1 MKKNGFIT
9 IFVIFIMIISFII
22 VLYII
27 HLVHNQTLIEAAYQD
42 KIQSELLAE
51 SKILR
56 LFYDDH
62 YLNDLLVPNIHYY
75 FKNQSAGNA
84 LTFELNFDSNMDE
97 DDLIQS
103 VNGRFF
109 NMNDRKYVGLETKT
123 NYKGFTS
130 NAIANGTIVND
141 LFEMNKNPL
150 VSYNLDS
157 GTSSKLDLLFKNIYD
172 NIHIN
177 DLPEGIKGIHTYDHN
192 ILKLRKVDS
201 KLKELIKIRNEVE
214 SIETFDK
221 DIFLIIKN
229 KINTP
234 VELIIDNNLDLSGIV
249 FLEGNLVIN
258 SKFTFKGIIILKG
271 VDSNIVVNTTERP
284 VLNGIVLT
292 EGDTSFSD
300 HIELKYDSGFI
311 CKYGIYLPGFLEPKL
326 EVIKIQ

>member
-1 MKKNGFIT
+1 MKKKGFIT
-9 IFVIFIMIISFII
+9 IFVLFIMIISIMI

-27 HLVHNQTLIEAAYQD
+27 HLVHHQTLIEEAYQD
-42 KIQSELLAE
+42 KIQAELLAE
-51 SKILR
+51 SKMLR
-56 LFYDDH
+56 LFYDEDYFH
-62 YLNDLLVPNIHYY
+62 NLLVPKIHYY

-84 LTFELNFDSNMDE
+84 LTFELIFDANMDE
-97 DDLIQS
+97 GDLNKV

-109 NMNDRKYVGLETKT
+109 NMNDRKYVGLEAKT

-130 NAIANGTIVND
+130 NVIANGTIVNN

-150 VSYNLDS
+150 VSFD
-157 GTSSKLDLLFKNIYD
+157 LDLDTCNKLELLYKNLYD

-177 DLPEGIKGIHTYDHN
+177 DLPDGIKGIHTYDHK

-201 KLKELIKIRNEVE
+201 KVKEVIKIRNEVE
-214 SIETFDK
+214 SIETFNK
-221 DIFLIIKN
+221 DIFLFIKN

-234 VELIIDNNLDLSGIV
+234 VELIIDNNIDLSGII

-271 VDSNIVVNTTERP
+271 VDSNIIVNTTEKP
-284 VLNGIVLT
+284 VLHGIVFT

-300 HIELKYDSGFI
+300 YVDLRYDSGFI
-311 CKYGIYLPGFLEPKL
+311 CKYGMYLPGFLEPKL
-326 EVIKIQ
+326 EVVKIQ